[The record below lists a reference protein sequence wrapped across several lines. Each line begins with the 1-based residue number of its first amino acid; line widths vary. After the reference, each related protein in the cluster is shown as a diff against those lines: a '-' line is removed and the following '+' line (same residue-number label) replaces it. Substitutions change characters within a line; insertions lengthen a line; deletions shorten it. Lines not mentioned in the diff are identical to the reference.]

1 MKKNL
6 GVKLQLLGIALI
18 IFSFY
23 SLSYGSGP
31 HGFWNGLIVHSV
43 YLSKFAGLILC
54 IAGLFHKEKDEK
66 KQNDTDNQEDD
77 KL

>member
-6 GVKLQLLGIALI
+6 GIKLLLFGIALI

-23 SLSYGSGP
+23 SLSYDAGP
-31 HGFWNGLIVHSV
+31 HGFWNGLIVQSV

-54 IAGLFHKEKDEK
+54 IAGLFYKEK
-66 KQNDTDNQEDD
+66 
-77 KL
+77 